1 MKNILHDIGFDEL
14 DRAILN
20 ELQSN
25 CRISNAEL
33 ARKIHLSQPAVHN
46 RIKRL
51 EKQGVIQ
58 TYSAILDRDVVGF
71 DLLCFI
77 HITMDAHTPETMEP
91 FEQAIAALPQ
101 VLEFHRLTGDY
112 DALLKA
118 VLRDRRDL
126 ERFIKDDL
134 TPIEGVRRI
143 KTSVVLD
150 EIKSTT
156 ALPLKK

>member
-77 HITMDAHTPETMEP
+77 HITMDSHTPETMEP